1 MEEGEL
7 QLRQAFEETT
17 TKNVKMIRD
26 YTTETRKLVRDLE
39 LQIQQ
44 LKNLI
49 VERDKQVGE
58 LRQQVSLLQS
68 KVYAGGT

>member
-17 TKNVKMIRD
+17 TKNVRTISD

-39 LQIQQ
+39 QTVHE
-44 LKNLI
+44 LKNMI
-49 VERDKQVGE
+49 VQRDKEIGE
-58 LRQQVSLLQS
+58 LRQQVSILQS